1 MRVLLVEDDESLG
14 EGIRTALRR
23 AAYAVDWLRDGAS
36 ALSAIRDGGIDL
48 VVLDLG
54 LPRLDGIEVIRAA
67 RRAGANVPIL
77 VLSARERP
85 ADRTLGLD
93 VGADDY
99 LGKPFDTHELLARV
113 RALLRRSAG
122 NASPVIRCGALE
134 LDPAA
139 LSVRW
144 QGRNIDLPRREFA
157 LLRVLM
163 ENPGRTVDLPRREF
177 SLLRVL
183 MENPGRTISRE
194 SAQQRVFGWDEDVAS
209 NALDVHVHHLRRKLP
224 AALIRTVRGVGYA
237 LDETVAQAP
246 PEAAP

>member
-36 ALSAIRDGGIDL
+36 ALAAIRDGGIDL

-122 NASPVIRCGALE
+122 NPAPLLSCGALE
-134 LDPAA
+134 LDPATLA
-139 LSVRW
+139 VRW
-144 QGRNIDLPRREFA
+144 QGRN
-157 LLRVLM
+157 
-163 ENPGRTVDLPRREF
+163 VDLPRREF

>member
-1 MRVLLVEDDESLG
+1 MRVLLVEDDDSLG

-36 ALSAIRDGGIDL
+36 ALAAIRDGGIDL

-54 LPRLDGIEVIRAA
+54 LPRMDGIEVIRAA
-67 RRAGANVPIL
+67 RRAGAQVPIL
-77 VLSARERP
+77 VLSARER
-85 ADRTLGLD
+85 AVDRTLGLD

-163 ENPGRTVDLPRREF
+163 ENPGRTV
-177 SLLRVL
+177 
-183 MENPGRTISRE
+183 SRE
-194 SAQQRVFGWDEDVAS
+194 SAQQRLFGWDEDVAS

-224 AALIRTVRGVGYA
+224 AALIRTVRGMGYA
-237 LDETVAQAP
+237 LDESVAQAA
-246 PEAAP
+246 PESAP

>member
-36 ALSAIRDGGIDL
+36 ALAAIRDGGIDL

-54 LPRLDGIEVIRAA
+54 LPRIDGIEVIRSA
-67 RRAGANVPIL
+67 RRAGATVPIL

-122 NASPVIRCGALE
+122 NAAPLLTCGALE
-134 LDPAA
+134 LDPATLA
-139 LSVRW
+139 VRW
-144 QGRNIDLPRREFA
+144 HGRNVDLPRREFA

-163 ENPGRTVDLPRREF
+163 ENPGRA
-177 SLLRVL
+177 
-183 MENPGRTISRE
+183 ISRE

-224 AALIRTVRGVGYA
+224 AALIRTVRGIGYA
-237 LDETVAQAP
+237 LDEAVAQAP
-246 PEAAP
+246 QGTAP

>member
-122 NASPVIRCGALE
+122 NAAPLLSCGALE
-134 LDPAA
+134 LDPATLA
-139 LSVRW
+139 VRW
-144 QGRNIDLPRREFA
+144 QGRN
-157 LLRVLM
+157 
-163 ENPGRTVDLPRREF
+163 VDLPRREF

>member
-36 ALSAIRDGGIDL
+36 ALAAIRDGGIDL

-54 LPRLDGIEVIRAA
+54 LPRMDGIEVIRAA
-67 RRAGANVPIL
+67 RRAGAGVPIL

-122 NASPVIRCGALE
+122 NAAPLLSCGALE
-134 LDPAA
+134 LDPATLA
-139 LSVRW
+139 VRW
-144 QGRNIDLPRREFA
+144 QGRNVDLPRREFA
-157 LLRVLM
+157 LLRVL
-163 ENPGRTVDLPRREF
+163 L
-177 SLLRVL
+177 
-183 MENPGRTISRE
+183 ENPGRTISRE
-194 SAQQRVFGWDEDVAS
+194 SAQQRLFGWDEDVAS

-237 LDETVAQAP
+237 LDESVAQAP